1 MKKLSN
7 TDYVLWDKATDKLLR
22 YSDGSIVI
30 YGDRA
35 EVESDCNINE
45 CVTKCTE
52 LPMHHQEELIKQI
65 NKI

>member
-1 MKKLSN
+1 MKELSN

-22 YSDGSIVI
+22 YSDGDIVI
-30 YGDRA
+30 YSDRA
-35 EVESDCNINE
+35 EVESDRNINE

-52 LPMHHQEELIKQI
+52 LPIYHQKELIKQI